1 MPRSAAVRSARTTS
15 LLAAAA
21 MTLISCGPPPLSE
34 AAKRGRVVFIES
46 SQPKC
51 ALCHEL
57 SHAGSPKGLGPNMN
71 VLRPSR
77 QQTINSVTQGV
88 GIMPSQKGILTKQQ
102 IEDVA
107 DYLTEVA
114 GR

>member
-1 MPRSAAVRSARTTS
+1 MPRFARPAS
-15 LLAAAA
+15 LLAATA
-21 MTLISCGPPPLSE
+21 MMLASCGPPSLSE
-34 AAKRGRVVFIES
+34 TAERGRAVFIES

-57 SHAGSPKGLGPNMN
+57 MHAGSPQGLGPNMD

-77 QQTINSVTQGV
+77 QQTITSVTQGV
-88 GIMPSQKGILTKQQ
+88 GIMPAQQGILTKQQ